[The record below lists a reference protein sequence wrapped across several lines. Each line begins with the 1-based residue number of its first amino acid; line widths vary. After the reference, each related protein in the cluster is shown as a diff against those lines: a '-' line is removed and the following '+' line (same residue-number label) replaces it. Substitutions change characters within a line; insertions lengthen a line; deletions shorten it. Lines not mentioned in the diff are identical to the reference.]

1 MFRIVLAARTSRRR
15 HLFGGR
21 VSSRTK
27 QQFFRLPCFGVGL
40 IFFLLSITRQADW
53 KIKKRKVK
61 KVFLFYVYHA
71 HLSVLGQTKF
81 SQEAVTHCDSL
92 SRICLRSLL
101 IQLSLSV
108 ATRPS
113 GLRLNHRKI
122 LFKHRALYLGPNRY
136 TSKSKNKI
144 CIIISS
150 VGFKEFFLRAFCY
163 LFYCVYVDSLLT
175 FPFAHL
181 RLAISRNC
189 KLYSYHERALRLGC
203 YRSLESLNLD
213 KSILWRKRII
223 MIHFSFSL
231 APLSPT

>member
-21 VSSRTK
+21 ISSRTK
-27 QQFFRLPCFGVGL
+27 QQFFRLPRFGVGL
-40 IFFLLSITRQADW
+40 IFFSLPSITRQADW

-61 KVFLFYVYHA
+61 KVFLFYHA

-101 IQLSLSV
+101 IQLSLSAV
-108 ATRPS
+108 SRPS

-122 LFKHRALYLGPNRY
+122 LFIHRALYLGPNRY

-150 VGFKEFFLRAFCY
+150 VGFKEFFLRAF
-163 LFYCVYVDSLLT
+163 LL
-175 FPFAHL
+175 L
-181 RLAISRNC
+181 
-189 KLYSYHERALRLGC
+189 
-203 YRSLESLNLD
+203 
-213 KSILWRKRII
+213 
-223 MIHFSFSL
+223 SFFIVFM
-231 APLSPT
+231 